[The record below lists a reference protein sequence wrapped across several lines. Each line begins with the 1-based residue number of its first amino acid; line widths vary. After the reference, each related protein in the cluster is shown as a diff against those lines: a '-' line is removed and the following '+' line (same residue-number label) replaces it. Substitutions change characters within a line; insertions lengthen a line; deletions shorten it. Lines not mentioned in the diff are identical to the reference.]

1 MSDEQQQGSV
11 RPYGDAIAQAA
22 QRGDLQEMEAHA
34 DAARRA
40 LAGEEHP
47 PNAAV
52 RFHQILEHERDAV
65 MNALKQLETKIGEM
79 RKPKQ

>member
-22 QRGDLQEMEAHA
+22 QRGDLQEMEDHA

-40 LAGEEHP
+40 LAGEPHP
-47 PNAAV
+47 PSAAV
-52 RFHQILEHERDAV
+52 RFHQVLDHEREAV
-65 MNALKQLETKIGEM
+65 MNALRTLETKIGEM